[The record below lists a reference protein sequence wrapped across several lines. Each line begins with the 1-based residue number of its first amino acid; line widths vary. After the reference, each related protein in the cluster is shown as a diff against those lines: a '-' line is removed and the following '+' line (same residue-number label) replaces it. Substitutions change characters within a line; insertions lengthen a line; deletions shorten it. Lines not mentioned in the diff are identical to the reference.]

1 MAELNLADEIRS
13 AQVAWSP
20 ANHAIGTNWE
30 GGRYSAFQTLDL
42 GCSYKYVY

>member
-1 MAELNLADEIRS
+1 MAELNLADETRG

-30 GGRYSAFQTLDL
+30 GGGGVIANFKR
-42 GCSYKYVY
+42 